1 MSASTMMY
9 MTPFKPTYFTTNH
22 ISVSHLRSIKFL
34 LWLGPLDVRL
44 LPTRLI
50 HLPLTHP
57 PTASNS
63 SSAKKSAPSTT
74 FAATPSLTRCFPASA
89 DAAPSFRMRRRLL
102 RDRLLLLVR
111 VDTQSQRAWSL
122 DRKIRLRG
130 KIYPDGWREHLIFDA
145 MQEREDTNTTA
156 SLLSLMR

>member
-1 MSASTMMY
+1 
-9 MTPFKPTYFTTNH
+9 MTTFKPIYFTTNH
-22 ISVSHLRSIKFL
+22 IPVPHLRSIKFM
-34 LWLGPLDVRL
+34 LWLGPLDVRPL

-74 FAATPSLTRCFPASA
+74 SAATPSPTLCFPASA
-89 DAAPSFRMRRRLL
+89 DAAPSFKMRRKSLH
-102 RDRLLLLVR
+102 DRLLVVR

-122 DRKIRLRG
+122 DRRIRLRG
-130 KIYPDGWREHLIFDA
+130 KIYPDGWREDLIFGA
-145 MQEREDTNTTA
+145 MRERYQYHCFVA
-156 SLLSLMR
+156 